1 MTSHFRTLLGHYIFT
16 VSIKLGLR
24 IPDCG
29 LRTACRLGITHG
41 LGIKCGPRNYGLN
54 IEYGLGIKRG
64 LRAVY
69 IKTALER

>member
-1 MTSHFRTLLGHYIFT
+1 MGHYILT

-24 IPDCG
+24 IPDCE
-29 LRTACRLGITHG
+29 LRTARRLGITHG
-41 LGIKCGPRNYGLN
+41 NKIRNRNYGLN
-54 IEYGLGIKRG
+54 IEYRLGVKRG